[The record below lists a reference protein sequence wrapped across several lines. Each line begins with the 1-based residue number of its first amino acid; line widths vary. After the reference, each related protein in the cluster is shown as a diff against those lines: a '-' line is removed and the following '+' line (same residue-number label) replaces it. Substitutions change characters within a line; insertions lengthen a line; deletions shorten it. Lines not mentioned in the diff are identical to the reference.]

1 MAPTLYMIITSP
13 PVRSVLMCAKAIG
26 VDLKSVNVD
35 LFVGDHHKP
44 EFLKM
49 NPQHTVPVLD
59 DDGFILTDSH
69 AIMSYLVSKYGK
81 DKSLYPTDLQQRA
94 LVDHRLHFDSSI
106 LFARG
111 LIVSWSVL
119 FEGAKEIPQKLLDQL
134 FEAIH
139 MVEKFL
145 QKTKYVAGDHVTIA
159 DFSFVTSIT
168 SWAPYLP
175 VPLKEFPKIT
185 AWLKK
190 MKELPYYSENQIG
203 LDQFLQMVKTRI
215 QNEPGLNKK
224 CINVTT

>member
-1 MAPTLYMIITSP
+1 MGPTLYMLPASC

-26 VDLKSVNVD
+26 VDLNSIKVD
-35 LFVGDHHKP
+35 LLAGDHLKP

-59 DDGFILTDSH
+59 DDGFILADSH

-111 LIVSWSVL
+111 LIVSWGVL
-119 FEGAKEIPQKLLDQL
+119 FEGAKEIPQKLLNNL
-134 FEAIH
+134 SEAFH

-145 QKTKYVAGDHVTIA
+145 QKTKYVAGDQMTIA
-159 DFSFVTSIT
+159 DISFVTSIT
-168 SWAPYLP
+168 TWNPYMPLP
-175 VPLKEFPKIT
+175 EAQFPKIT

-203 LDQFLQMVKTRI
+203 LDQFLQVLKTKI
-215 QNEPGLNKK
+215 QNEHGLNK
-224 CINVTT
+224 CINVAT